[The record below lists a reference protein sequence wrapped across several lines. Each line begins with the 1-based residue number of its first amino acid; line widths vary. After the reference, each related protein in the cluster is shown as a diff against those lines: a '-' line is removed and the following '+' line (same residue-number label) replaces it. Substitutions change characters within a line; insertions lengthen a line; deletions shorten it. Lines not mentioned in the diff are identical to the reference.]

1 MVEGGN
7 PVTIRDIDIPFWRIV
22 TILIK
27 WSIAAIPAAI
37 MIALIYGALAALLG
51 GVFIAIFELFG
62 VPIPDPNIGQTQ

>member
-1 MVEGGN
+1 MAEGGN